1 MSCCQR
7 CVLTL
12 TRIYRL
18 NAVTVRSAKACSK
31 DCAPQGRTPKLGKP
45 YGPSTEYQY
54 APSLRTTAPTV
65 REMMRIS
72 SPMDQLSTY
81 EMS

>member
-1 MSCCQR
+1 MLSTMCFSANTHLPIECGDR
-7 CVLTL
+7 SVRKDPLE
-12 TRIYRL
+12 RL
-18 NAVTVRSAKACSK
+18 CGTG
-31 DCAPQGRTPKLGKP
+31 PHGKLGKP
-45 YGPSTEYQY
+45 CGPSTEYQY

-65 REMMRIS
+65 REMMRMS